1 MQTKLPEARHS
12 EMKSFPRWL
21 IVVTGLAML
30 ALIGGGYWFY
40 LYQEQDLRQNSEANL
55 QAAVQLKVNQ
65 IAEWRSEQLRDAAA
79 FMESPLLTEAVERWL
94 ANPQSELAE
103 KILSRFRAMQELF
116 HYRDVMLVDRDG
128 QVRLSLSKHPGSLHE
143 DAARCLVEALPGKE
157 TRDHR
162 PACRPR

>member
-1 MQTKLPEARHS
+1 
-12 EMKSFPRWL
+12 MKSFPRWL
-21 IVVTGLAML
+21 IVASGLAML

-40 LYQEQDLRQNSEANL
+40 LYQEQHLRQNSEANL
-55 QAAVQLKVNQ
+55 QAAAQLKVNQ

-79 FMESPLLTEAVERWL
+79 IMESIFLTEAVERWF
-94 ANPQSELAE
+94 ANPQSELAG

-128 QVRLSLSKHPGSLHE
+128 QVRLSLSKHLGPLHD
-143 DAARCLVEALPGKE
+143 DAARSSGRSTAGKE
-157 TRDHR
+157 ARAQR